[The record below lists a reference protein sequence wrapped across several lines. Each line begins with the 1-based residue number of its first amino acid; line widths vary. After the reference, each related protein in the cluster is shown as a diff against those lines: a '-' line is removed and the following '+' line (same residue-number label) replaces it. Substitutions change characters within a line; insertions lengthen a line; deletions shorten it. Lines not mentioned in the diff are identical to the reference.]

1 MPRMMLGAMTLMLL
15 AAPDAGAAPTKF
27 TMREAFESLVRLQTV
42 ASSSSALR
50 DPKNA
55 ASISADLARFSSLNH
70 AFPADPKNQEPATA
84 ALSSLFSQYAAETSR
99 RFEARE
105 TDVVGMRVRTLV
117 GLCFTC
123 HTRERAP
130 VDFNDAQK
138 RLDALGL
145 TGLQRAQV
153 LVATRQFDDAFVEY
167 TKLLDGAP
175 TTERGLL
182 EYARALQDAMAL
194 QVRVK
199 DDAAGT
205 LALLDKLGARADLPP
220 FLKGNIAAWRKDAA
234 AWKAE
239 KFDAQKAKPEAL
251 FSRAQAMMTK
261 ANAGFGPFSMD
272 ERRDVIWLR
281 ASGYL
286 NLALGKDPQ
295 LKSRGEALYLLGVC
309 AGALRSPL
317 WWDVD
322 LLFFEA
328 CVRENPKT
336 KVARR
341 CFQQLSD
348 RVYLGFT
355 GSAGTF
361 IPEDELARLTEL
373 RGLAE

>member
-70 AFPADPKNQEPATA
+70 TFPADPKNQEPATA

-153 LVATRQFDDAFVEY
+153 LVATRQFDEALVEY
-167 TKLLDGAP
+167 TRLLDGAP
-175 TTERGLL
+175 STERGLL

-220 FLKGNIAAWRKDAA
+220 FLKGNIAAWRKDVA

-251 FSRAQAMMTK
+251 FARAQTMMTK
-261 ANAGFGPFSMD
+261 ANTGFGPFSMD

>member
-1 MPRMMLGAMTLMLL
+1 MMLGVMTVMLL
-15 AAPDAGAAPTKF
+15 SATDAGAPVAKF
-27 TMREAFESLVRLQTV
+27 SMRDAYDSLVKLQTV
-42 ASSSSALR
+42 ASSPAALR

-55 ASISADLARFSSLNH
+55 AAISADLAKLAALSH
-70 AFPADPKNQEPATA
+70 AFPDDPKGQEPATA
-84 ALSSLFSQYAAETSR
+84 ALSSMFSKYAAETVR
-99 RFEARE
+99 RFDARE
-105 TDVVGMRVRTLV
+105 TDVVAMRVRTMV

-130 VDFNDAQK
+130 VDFDDAQK

-153 LVATRQFDDAFVEY
+153 LAATRQFDGALVEY
-167 TKLLDGAP
+167 TKLLEGTPAH
-175 TTERGLL
+175 ERGLL
-182 EYARALQDAMAL
+182 EYSRALQDTMAL
-194 QVRVK
+194 LVRVK
-199 DDAAGT
+199 DDSAAT
-205 LALLDKLGARADLPP
+205 LLLLDKLLARPDLPA
-220 FLKGNIAAWRKDAA
+220 FLKGNLAAWRKDVV

-251 FSRAQAMMTK
+251 FAKAQVLMTK
-261 ANAGFGPFSMD
+261 ANTGGGPFSVD
-272 ERRDVIWLR
+272 ERRDVTWLR

-286 NLALGKDPQ
+286 NLALGKDPK
-295 LKSRGEALYLLGVC
+295 LKTRGEALYLLGVC
-309 AGALRSPL
+309 TGALRSPL

-336 KVARR
+336 KVAKR

-355 GSAGTF
+355 GSAGTH
-361 IPEDELARLTEL
+361 IPEDELQRLTEL
-373 RGLAE
+373 RSLTE

>member
-1 MPRMMLGAMTLMLL
+1 MMLAAMTVLVL
-15 AAPDAGAAPTKF
+15 AAPDAGATKF
-27 TMREAFESLVRLQTV
+27 TMREAFDALVKLQTV
-42 ASSSSALR
+42 ASSPGALR

-55 ASISADLARFSSLNH
+55 AAISADLKTLSSLSH
-70 AFPADPKNQEPATA
+70 AFPADAKSQEPATA
-84 ALSSLFSQYAAETSR
+84 ALSSLFSSYAAETTR

-105 TDVVGMRVRTLV
+105 VDVVAMRVRTLV

-130 VDFNDAQK
+130 VDFSDAQK

-153 LVATRQFDDAFVEY
+153 LAATRQFDDALVEY
-167 TKLLDGAP
+167 GKLVEGAP

-182 EYARALQDAMAL
+182 EYSRALQDAMAL
-194 QVRVK
+194 LVRVK
-199 DDAAGT
+199 DDANGT
-205 LALLDKLGARADLPP
+205 VALLEKLSARTDLPP
-220 FLKGNIAAWRKDAA
+220 FLRGNLAAWKKDAT

-251 FSRAQAMMTK
+251 FAKAQALMTK
-261 ANAGFGPFSMD
+261 GNGGGGPFASD
-272 ERRDVIWLR
+272 ERRDVTWLR

-286 NLALGKDPQ
+286 NLALGKDPR
-295 LKSRGEALYLLGVC
+295 LKTRGEALYLLGVC

-328 CVRENPKT
+328 CVRENPT
-336 KVARR
+336 SKVAKR

-348 RVYLGFT
+348 RIYLGFT

-373 RGLAE
+373 RALAE

>member
-1 MPRMMLGAMTLMLL
+1 MMLGAMTVMLL
-15 AAPDAGAAPTKF
+15 AAADGGAPPTKF
-27 TMREAFESLVRLQTV
+27 TMREAFDALVRLQTV
-42 ASSSSALR
+42 ASAPAALR

-55 ASISADLARFSSLNH
+55 AAISADLGRLASLKH
-70 AFPADPKNQEPATA
+70 AFPADARSQEPATA
-84 ALSSLFSQYAAETSR
+84 ALSSLFSQYAAQTSR

-105 TDVVGMRVRTLV
+105 TDVVGMRVRTLT

-130 VDFNDAQK
+130 ADFNDAQK
-138 RLDALGL
+138 QLDALGL

-153 LVATRQFDDAFVEY
+153 LAATRQFDEAVLEY
-167 TKLLDGAP
+167 SRLLDGAP
-175 TTERGLL
+175 ATERGLL
-182 EYARALQDAMAL
+182 EYSRALQDAMAL
-194 QVRVK
+194 LVRVK
-199 DDAAGT
+199 DDSAGT

-220 FLKGNIAAWRKDAA
+220 FLKGNIAAWRKDVA

-239 KFDAQKAKPEAL
+239 KFDAQKAKPEVL
-251 FSRAQAMMTK
+251 FARAQTLMTR
-261 ANAGFGPFSMD
+261 AHTGGGPFSID
-272 ERRDVIWLR
+272 ERHDVTWLR

-328 CVRENPKT
+328 CVRENPRTPLAK
-336 KVARR
+336 R
-341 CFQQLSD
+341 CFRQLSD